1 MSEQINN
8 REYRKNA
15 IKDMLRQLH
24 QGKSVDEVKAQFAE
38 AFDGVAAGE
47 ISAAEQELIN
57 EGLPVAEIQNLCDV
71 HAAVFEG
78 SVEEIHGPLDYTKVG
93 GHPTNVL
100 ILENRYLQDII
111 GRKIRPFLAG
121 ALTHAALG
129 ALKGG
134 LEALAQIDLHYA
146 RKENII
152 FPFMEKYGITAPPQ
166 VMWGVDDEIRL
177 LIKEAIALIEDGAQ
191 IDEISQKAEY
201 AADRVEE
208 MIYKEESILIPMV
221 LEVFTIEDWNK
232 IASDSAAEGYMV
244 DNIPV
249 WKAPVSAEV
258 KAVQV
263 DLSGAGAIVLPTG
276 EFALNELEQ
285 VLNHL
290 PFDITFVDK
299 DDVVKYFS
307 QGKDRIFVRTKA
319 VIGRKVLNCH
329 PPASVHVVENIVA
342 DFKSGKKDHED
353 FWIKM
358 GDTYIYI
365 RYFAVRDEDGEYL
378 GVVEVTQD
386 IKPIQAITGEKRLV
400 E

>member
-24 QGKSVDEVKAQFAE
+24 EGKSVDEVKAQFAA

-78 SVEEIHGPLDYTKVG
+78 SVEEIHAPLDYTKVG

-121 ALTHAALG
+121 ALTRTALG
-129 ALKGG
+129 ALKDG
-134 LEALAQIDLHYA
+134 LEALAKIDLHYS

-166 VMWGVDDEIRL
+166 VMWGVDDEIRA
-177 LIKEAIALIEDGAQ
+177 LIKEAIALIEEGASV
-191 IDEISQKAEY
+191 DEISQKAEH
-201 AADRVEE
+201 AADQVEE

-221 LEVFTIEDWNK
+221 LEVFTLEDWNK
-232 IASDSAAEGYMV
+232 IASDSAAEGYLI
-244 DNIPV
+244 DNVPL
-249 WKAPVSAEV
+249 WKAPV
-258 KAVQV
+258 
-263 DLSGAGAIVLPTG
+263 TG
-276 EFALNELEQ
+276 
-285 VLNHL
+285 
-290 PFDITFVDK
+290 
-299 DDVVKYFS
+299 
-307 QGKDRIFVRTKA
+307 
-319 VIGRKVLNCH
+319 
-329 PPASVHVVENIVA
+329 
-342 DFKSGKKDHED
+342 
-353 FWIKM
+353 
-358 GDTYIYI
+358 
-365 RYFAVRDEDGEYL
+365 
-378 GVVEVTQD
+378 
-386 IKPIQAITGEKRLV
+386 
-400 E
+400 